1 MRRSE
6 ELGWWAAAAVALLAT
21 GSSPASA
28 SSPQGRA
35 LYASCVPCHG
45 AQGQGSAAVKAP
57 AIAGLQTWYVQR
69 QLQGFA
75 AGWRGAAAGD
85 VDGATMRAAAAV
97 LTSDEQRAAVAEHV
111 SSLAPVNAP
120 SHPPSDAARRDNGR
134 NYYNALCSAC
144 HGTNGRGNQQLGAPR
159 LAGADAGYLA
169 RQFAAF
175 RSGLRGAHPQDKL
188 GAQMRAISA
197 MLPNRDTEQD
207 VIAYAAGLRP

>member
-6 ELGWWAAAAVALLAT
+6 ALGWLARAAVALLVAWTGLAT
-21 GSSPASA
+21 AGEPD
-28 SSPQGRA
+28 GRA
-35 LYASCVPCHG
+35 LYRTCATCHG
-45 AQGQGSAAVKAP
+45 AQGQGVAALKAP
-57 AIAGLQTWYVQR
+57 AIAGLQAWYVQR

-85 VDGATMRAAAAV
+85 VEGATMRAAAAV
-97 LTSDEQRAAVAEHV
+97 LASDRQRAAVAAYV
-111 SSLAPVNAP
+111 SALAPVNVPA
-120 SHPPSDAARRDNGR
+120 HPPSDAARLVNGR

-159 LAGADAGYLA
+159 LASREAGYLA

-175 RSGLRGAHPQDKL
+175 KSGQRGGHPQDRL

-207 VIAYAAGLRP
+207 VIAYASGLQP